1 MAELKYT
8 YALDKNENCIGIG
21 NAQKGIEYR
30 CPHCKGEMVVKEGS
44 IKVKHAHKIR
54 PQNCSY
60 ETYLHALAKKRI
72 EEWFNSDS
80 ALNISFRTKDRC
92 SNFEHCLWNHDD
104 YTSYC
109 EKKSSRS
116 FNLKNYYNV
125 ITREKTYKGF
135 RADLLLSDSENRHE
149 PIFIEILV
157 SHQCEKEKIESGMRI
172 IEVALSSEYELDDII
187 RNGIISEDET
197 TMFYNFR
204 RKDGITR
211 TCGMQ
216 LNKFVLLESMKG
228 LYKRISCNEYTHRY
242 SSAIFEITFDY
253 YTNRTIDP
261 LTFGWV
267 IAYKNYENVRNCFL
281 CKYYKTNYYTSERI
295 CCLYKKKG
303 IERHCKS
310 SEALRCNEFSID
322 KNIINENC
330 DYLSYITYNIWKK
343 GMGNEGIDYIKG
355 KVAQ

>member
-1 MAELKYT
+1 
-8 YALDKNENCIGIG
+8 
-21 NAQKGIEYR
+21 
-30 CPHCKGEMVVKEGS
+30 
-44 IKVKHAHKIR
+44 
-54 PQNCSY
+54 
-60 ETYLHALAKKRI
+60 
-72 EEWFNSDS
+72 
-80 ALNISFRTKDRC
+80 
-92 SNFEHCLWNHDD
+92 
-104 YTSYC
+104 
-109 EKKSSRS
+109 
-116 FNLKNYYNV
+116 
-125 ITREKTYKGF
+125 
-135 RADLLLSDSENRHE
+135 
-149 PIFIEILV
+149 
-157 SHQCEKEKIESGMRI
+157 MRI

-187 RNGIISEDET
+187 RNGMISEDET

-343 GMGNEGIDYIKG
+343 GMGNEGIRLYKRKG
-355 KVAQ
+355 SPISSLYFCLQISVTIHTLCMTCRGFFVCVPFLL

>member
-1 MAELKYT
+1 
-8 YALDKNENCIGIG
+8 
-21 NAQKGIEYR
+21 
-30 CPHCKGEMVVKEGS
+30 
-44 IKVKHAHKIR
+44 
-54 PQNCSY
+54 
-60 ETYLHALAKKRI
+60 
-72 EEWFNSDS
+72 
-80 ALNISFRTKDRC
+80 
-92 SNFEHCLWNHDD
+92 
-104 YTSYC
+104 
-109 EKKSSRS
+109 
-116 FNLKNYYNV
+116 
-125 ITREKTYKGF
+125 
-135 RADLLLSDSENRHE
+135 
-149 PIFIEILV
+149 
-157 SHQCEKEKIESGMRI
+157 
-172 IEVALSSEYELDDII
+172 
-187 RNGIISEDET
+187 
-197 TMFYNFR
+197 
-204 RKDGITR
+204 
-211 TCGMQ
+211 MQ

-330 DYLSYITYNIWKK
+330 DYLSYISYLVYDMSGLFRLRALSFIKIPSSHV
-343 GMGNEGIDYIKG
+343 GNFRKAVVFIVESGI
-355 KVAQ
+355 

>member
-1 MAELKYT
+1 
-8 YALDKNENCIGIG
+8 
-21 NAQKGIEYR
+21 
-30 CPHCKGEMVVKEGS
+30 
-44 IKVKHAHKIR
+44 
-54 PQNCSY
+54 
-60 ETYLHALAKKRI
+60 
-72 EEWFNSDS
+72 
-80 ALNISFRTKDRC
+80 
-92 SNFEHCLWNHDD
+92 
-104 YTSYC
+104 
-109 EKKSSRS
+109 
-116 FNLKNYYNV
+116 
-125 ITREKTYKGF
+125 
-135 RADLLLSDSENRHE
+135 
-149 PIFIEILV
+149 
-157 SHQCEKEKIESGMRI
+157 
-172 IEVALSSEYELDDII
+172 
-187 RNGIISEDET
+187 
-197 TMFYNFR
+197 
-204 RKDGITR
+204 
-211 TCGMQ
+211 
-216 LNKFVLLESMKG
+216 MKG

-355 KVAQ
+355 KGTQTKKPRHVIHKV